1 MSMRIS
7 ISHSHHHRQ
16 SANYKKVKSNC
27 TSARYGGFIPEKAFF
42 SATGSAGWFSQL
54 VRLLNFFFHWWWYNY
69 TQLHIF
75 YIFNFLTLTWNY
87 SLYQTSDS
95 KKISDIFT
103 TRLNI
108 IIDFLRTYY
117 VHRHGY
123 ISSFSCLIYY
133 RPKTQ
138 HLLLLLSW
146 EMCINCNYTFQFS
159 FRFLL

>member
-1 MSMRIS
+1 MVAS
-7 ISHSHHHRQ
+7 
-16 SANYKKVKSNC
+16 YLKKHFFLLLVLLVGFLSWCGCSTFSFTDDDTIIHNC
-27 TSARYGGFIPEKAFF
+27 IFFI
-42 SATGSAGWFSQL
+42 
-54 VRLLNFFFHWWWYNY
+54 H
-69 TQLHIF
+69 
-75 YIFNFLTLTWNY
+75 IFNFLTLTWNY
-87 SLYQTSDS
+87 YQTSQYS

-159 FRFLL
+159 FRFLLWNTVRHSSWWYANKLTIKSDNDLH